1 MYSYI
6 ISISLF
12 FFCISCTSAKKTKSI
27 SKSDDKNNVISV
39 TDLGGV
45 KRSGKG
51 DEIIF
56 EGSNN
61 IFELIQKNSSYFDKS
76 HDVIIIKGNG
86 NIIKLY
92 NTNIVDMRGDGGDTL
107 ILVGDKVKYV
117 FSVTDKVILKK
128 SNFKVDSVT
137 MKSKLFE
144 SKEFESDFRNN
155 ESKMNLANSLFQ
167 RIKTGDASAYFE
179 LAEVYNYGIDNTPIS
194 TDKAI
199 DLYEY
204 GVVQNEIQSIRRLGD
219 IWFNGT
225 FDKKADKVK
234 SRYYYKLGTL
244 LGDEYCR
251 EMLSKN
257 K

>member
-1 MYSYI
+1 MYCYI
-6 ISISLF
+6 VSICLF
-12 FFCISCTSAKKTKSI
+12 FLCVSCSTIKKTKSV
-27 SKSDDKNNVISV
+27 SRSDDKNNVVSV

-45 KRSGKG
+45 KKSGVG
-51 DEIIF
+51 HEIIF

-61 IFELIQKNSSYFDKS
+61 IFEMIQKNSSYFDKS
-76 HDVIIIKGNG
+76 HDVVIIKGNG

-92 NTNIVDMRGDGGDTL
+92 NSNIVDMKGDGGDTL

-117 FSVTDKVILKK
+117 YSVTDKIILKK

-155 ESKMNLANSLFQ
+155 ESKMNLANSLFE
-167 RIKTGDASAYFE
+167 RIKTGDASAYYE

-234 SRYYYKLGTL
+234 SRYYYKLGSL
-244 LGDEYCR
+244 LGDEYCS